1 MPGPAAT
8 AAVGGQLVAGV
19 LGLGLGGGCPPAAA
33 PAAPATAR
41 LVRVT
46 AAAKVEHQVRAR
58 GTGRG
63 AGAAAQRLS
72 AIARQAYDAPRRPR
86 KEAVRAAV
94 AWFGRHYRAARLL
107 HPDPPRGRR

>member
-1 MPGPAAT
+1 MSRLT
-8 AAVGGQLVAGV
+8 
-19 LGLGLGGGCPPAAA
+19 
-33 PAAPATAR
+33 TTEAR
-41 LVRVT
+41 LVEQYVSVLDYVSRC
-46 AAAKVEHQVRAR
+46 AQAIEGGDWFYLHDK
-58 GTGRG
+58 
-63 AGAAAQRLS
+63 AGSLADQAQRLS